1 MNYSKPK
8 TFSFAGGK
16 RAVLLLHSFTG
27 STIDMRKL
35 GKYLHANG
43 YTSYSPMY
51 TGHGEEATILLQ
63 YGPEQ
68 WWEDVRTAYEHLE
81 DEGYEEIAVIGL
93 SLGSILALKV
103 ANELNP
109 IGVVTMSL
117 PMAREEVTL
126 RKRVIYYAR
135 NHQQYE
141 DKTAEQ
147 KEWEIT
153 QLKEHPMPA
162 IPEFVQL
169 INEQVAKIPEIS
181 VPIFAMCGD
190 LDDPLY
196 RQSAEKIVET
206 VGSSK
211 KEMKVYKQAGHL
223 MTFGTDAPIIFQDIL
238 TFLNELEWSD

>member
-1 MNYSKPK
+1 MKYSKPK
-8 TFSFAGGK
+8 TFSFVGGK

-35 GKYLHANG
+35 GKYLTANG

-51 TGHGEEATILLQ
+51 TGHGEEASILLQ

-68 WWEDVRTAYEHLE
+68 WWEDVRAAYEHLE
-81 DEGYEEIAVIGL
+81 TEGYDEIAVIGL

-109 IGVVTMSL
+109 IGIVTMSL
-117 PMAREEVTL
+117 PMASEEVTL

-141 DKTAEQ
+141 DKTSEQ
-147 KEWEIT
+147 KEIEIT
-153 QLKEHPMPA
+153 QLKEHPMST
-162 IPEFVQL
+162 IPEFIQL
-169 INEQVAKIPEIS
+169 IKEQVANIPEIS

-190 LDDPLY
+190 LDVPLY

-206 VGSSK
+206 VASTK
-211 KEMKVYKQAGHL
+211 KEMKVYEQAGHL
-223 MTFGTDAPIIFQDIL
+223 MTLSKDAPIIYQDIL
-238 TFLNELEWSD
+238 KFLNELEWSD

>member
-1 MNYSKPK
+1 MKYSKPK
-8 TFSFAGGK
+8 TFSFVGGK
-16 RAVLLLHSFTG
+16 RAILLLHSFTG

-35 GKYLHANG
+35 GKYLNANG

-51 TGHGEEATILLQ
+51 TGHGEEANILLQ
-63 YGPEQ
+63 YGPQQ
-68 WWEDVRTAYEHLE
+68 WWEDTLAAYKHLE
-81 DEGYEEIAVIGL
+81 EEGYEEIAVVGL

-103 ANELNP
+103 ATELNP

-117 PMAREEVTL
+117 PMAREEIPL

-141 DKTAEQ
+141 DKTQSQ
-147 KEWEIT
+147 KEEEIAT
-153 QLKEHPMPA
+153 LKQHPMSV

-169 INEQVAKIPEIS
+169 IDEQVAKIPEIS

-223 MTFGTDAPIIFQDIL
+223 MTFGVDAPIIFQDIL
-238 TFLNELEWSD
+238 QFLNDLEWSE